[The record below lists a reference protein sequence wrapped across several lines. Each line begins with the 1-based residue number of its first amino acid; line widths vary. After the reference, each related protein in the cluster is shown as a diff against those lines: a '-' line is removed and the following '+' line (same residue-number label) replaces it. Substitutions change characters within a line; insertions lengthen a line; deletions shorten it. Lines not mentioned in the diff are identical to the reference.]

1 MTEDVR
7 VRNLSVPKGKV
18 DVVLDTDAFCEV
30 DDQFAIAYLL
40 KHKEKLNTKAI
51 YAAPFSSQ
59 YISSVE
65 EGVEKSYLEI
75 LNILKL
81 SGEEA
86 DVFKGANRYLPDEN
100 TPAVSDA
107 AKDLAKRAEEYSP
120 ENPLYIIAIGA
131 ITNIASAI
139 LLNPKVAE
147 NCVLVWL
154 GGNALSHRD
163 NFEYNML
170 QDVAAAR
177 VVYKSEI
184 PQVQLP
190 CEGVVSAFTLSKPE
204 LEAWFFGKN
213 ELTNYLTKI
222 VIEKMEK
229 EKDTPYWAKTI
240 WDVTAVAWLLND
252 DDRFMSSRIIT
263 APLPTYDDRYSL
275 NPDGKLM
282 RYIYEIKKD
291 NLLTDLIE
299 KLTK

>member
-7 VRNLSVPKGKV
+7 VRNLTVPKGKV

-40 KHKEKLNTKAI
+40 SHKEKLNTKAI

-59 YISSVE
+59 YIDTVE

-75 LNILKL
+75 LNILNL
-81 SGEEA
+81 TGEKA
-86 DVFKGANRYLPDEN
+86 DVFRGSKSYLPDEE
-100 TPAVSDA
+100 TPVLSDA
-107 AKDLAKRAEEYSP
+107 ANDLAKRAEEYSP
-120 ENPLYIIAIGA
+120 ENPLYIIGIGA
-131 ITNIASAI
+131 ITNVASAI
-139 LLNPKVAE
+139 LMNPNVSE

-154 GGNALSHRD
+154 GGNAHTHRD

-184 PQVQLP
+184 PIVQLP
-190 CEGVVSAFTLSKPE
+190 CEGVVSAFTLSRPE

-213 ELTNYLTKI
+213 ELTNYLTQI

-229 EKDTPYWAKTI
+229 ESKTPYWAKTI

-252 DDRFMSSRIIT
+252 DDRFMSSRIVT
-263 APLPTYDDRYSL
+263 APLPAYDDRYSL
-275 NPDGKLM
+275 NPDGKLI
-282 RYIYEIKKD
+282 RYVYEIKKD